1 MGKIIISTNVTLDGV
16 VQDPDGKEGTA
27 LGGWFRQY
35 VGNDFEAWSRR
46 EVEEALHADA
56 LLVGRRSDAWF
67 ASRMATAW
75 SAEWAAKI
83 TSLPKYVVS
92 STLHHA
98 ELTNATVLR
107 GDIVKEVSEVKR
119 KHAGHILV
127 YGSYQLCR
135 TLIARGLADELR
147 VVVFPV
153 VLGTG
158 KRLFDDVGTT
168 KPMRLHTSAPL
179 GNALAFH
186 AYEFLPAAS

>member
-1 MGKIIISTNVTLDGV
+1 MGKIIITTNVTLDGV

-46 EVEEALHADA
+46 EVEEAMHAEA

-75 SAEWAAKI
+75 SAEWADRI
-83 TSLPKYVVS
+83 TSLPTYVVS
-92 STLHHA
+92 STLQRA

-107 GDIVKEVSEVKR
+107 GDVVKEVSEVKR
-119 KHAGHILV
+119 RHAGDILV

-135 TLIARGLADELR
+135 TLMSRGLADELR
-147 VVVFPV
+147 LVVFPV

-158 KRLFDDVGTT
+158 TRLFDDVGATR
-168 KPMRLHTSAPL
+168 PMRLATTTQL

-186 AYEFLPAAS
+186 CYEFLPAAS